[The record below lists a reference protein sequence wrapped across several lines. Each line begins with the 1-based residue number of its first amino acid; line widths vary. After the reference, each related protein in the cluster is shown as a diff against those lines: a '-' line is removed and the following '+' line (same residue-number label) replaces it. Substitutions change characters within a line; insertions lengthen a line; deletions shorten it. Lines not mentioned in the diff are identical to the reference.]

1 MLVALFAKMCLA
13 STEKSGYV
21 AAEKAL
27 ERDMLVAVNLA
38 GSGEILIAVQ
48 AVDALPR
55 LRSLSLVVCRS
66 ALHLAGVA
74 RFLAVPADNCVRW
87 RCTPALRSA
96 AAALTRI
103 S

>member
-1 MLVALFAKMCLA
+1 MALLAKMCFSSA
-13 STEKSGYV
+13 KKRGDI

-55 LRSLSLVVCRS
+55 L
-66 ALHLAGVA
+66 
-74 RFLAVPADNCVRW
+74 
-87 RCTPALRSA
+87 
-96 AAALTRI
+96 
-103 S
+103 